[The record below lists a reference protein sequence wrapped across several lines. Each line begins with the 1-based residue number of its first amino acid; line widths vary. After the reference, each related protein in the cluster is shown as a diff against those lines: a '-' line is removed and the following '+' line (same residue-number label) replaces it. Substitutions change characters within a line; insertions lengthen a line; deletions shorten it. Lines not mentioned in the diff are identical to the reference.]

1 MALKKFTFHE
11 GTTDNP
17 VVLSQRQIRGLVAL
31 SLDENISR
39 ENINVNSVVKAESGK
54 MYKSEYNA
62 ISSLGFTIIDTTQE
76 ADEFS
81 IYFANTADLYEGNS
95 REIYSTNISIEQL
108 DFKISSHEI
117 IISSGNISDD
127 IIKERI
133 HIENGMLIVDAPQEN
148 STWQDTITIQAN
160 PKYDITNK
168 VFTKVPITVKAI
180 ELKGIKLSIADAVLI
195 NERTTITTEYMPENM
210 TKLANRI
217 EVTCEK
223 GAIGSGIYLAPA
235 EPCNDVIR
243 AKCYM
248 FGSNSPSFLVEKTIN
263 IKQPSIVCN
272 IVDKDGDTVEGA
284 YITVVD
290 GITGISTQLNNGES
304 MSAVLGRTYSI
315 SAYLPE
321 GYTKVVVPENITT
334 NTLETIVT
342 ALYYPIQVGVMAVF
356 EDGSYMTYDEWSDMG
371 MPNVNE
377 SGSRLIGAGYQ
388 SADGE
393 SYFVA
398 DNPVQRKWSNI
409 RLSIEIVQPE
419 LNSSDGCL
427 AVTQQQAKKNTI
439 TITNILSSNGD
450 TTDTCAAIY
459 CQSCVKVIG
468 NVERQGWLGS
478 CKQIKAIAD
487 NETLINVI
495 RSVIR
500 LESMNMNNTWWSS
513 NQYNHNECWTLNDKK
528 PNNAS
533 TFSDRNKINFV
544 IPFYDL

>member
-31 SLDENISR
+31 SLDESISR

-133 HIENGMLIVDAPQEN
+133 HIENGRLIVDAPQEN

-160 PKYDITNK
+160 PKYDTTNK

-180 ELKGIKLSIADAVLI
+180 ELKGIKLSIADSVLI
-195 NERTTITTEYMPENM
+195 NERTTISTEYMPENM

-217 EVTCEK
+217 EVTSEK

-235 EPCNDVIR
+235 EPCNDIIR

-272 IVDKDGDTVEGA
+272 IVDKDGDPVEGA

-290 GITGISTQLNNGES
+290 GVTGISTQLNNGES

-321 GYTKVVVPENITT
+321 GYTKVVVPENVTT

-356 EDGSYMTYDEWSDMG
+356 EDGSYITYDEWFDMG
-371 MPNVNE
+371 MHNANE

-393 SYFVA
+393 SYFIA
-398 DNPVQRKWSNI
+398 DNDIIKKWSNLLI
-409 RLSIEIVQPE
+409 DIPIVQPDP
-419 LNSSDGCL
+419 NSGDGCL
-427 AVTQQQAKKNTI
+427 AVTQQQAKRNTNTI
-439 TITNILSSNGD
+439 VSIMSAQGETADS
-450 TTDTCAAIY
+450 CAAIY

-468 NVERQGWLGS
+468 GVERHGWIGS
-478 CKQIKAIAD
+478 CKQLKFLAD
-487 NETLINVI
+487 NMTSLNTIRGVI
-495 RSVIR
+495 G
-500 LESMNMNNTWWSS
+500 LNNTYINHGKWNTS
-513 NQYNHNECWTLNDKK
+513 NQYDKDNFWIFENGNPSK
-528 PNNAS
+528 A
-533 TFSDRNKINFV
+533 NKSSNGTYI
-544 IPFYDL
+544 IPLYDL